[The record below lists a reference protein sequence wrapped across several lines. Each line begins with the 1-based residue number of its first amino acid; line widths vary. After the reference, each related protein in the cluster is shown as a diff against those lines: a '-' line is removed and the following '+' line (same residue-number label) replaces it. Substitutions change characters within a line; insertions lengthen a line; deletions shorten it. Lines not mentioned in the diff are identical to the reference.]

1 MEIKRKAKASPK
13 ADRVTNGTPEGS
25 TPTEA
30 DLVTTGTP
38 ADNDLSMTTI
48 LQNAL
53 KVKFAKEKYGL

>member
-1 MEIKRKAKASPK
+1 MKRKVIATSK

-25 TPTEA
+25 SSSKV

-38 ADNDLSMTTI
+38 ADNDLSITI
-48 LQNAL
+48 LLQDAL

>member
-1 MEIKRKAKASPK
+1 MKRKVIAAPK
-13 ADRVTNGTPEGS
+13 ADRVTNGAPEGS

-38 ADNDLSMTTI
+38 ADNDLSMTII

-53 KVKFAKEKYGL
+53 KVKFAKDKYGL